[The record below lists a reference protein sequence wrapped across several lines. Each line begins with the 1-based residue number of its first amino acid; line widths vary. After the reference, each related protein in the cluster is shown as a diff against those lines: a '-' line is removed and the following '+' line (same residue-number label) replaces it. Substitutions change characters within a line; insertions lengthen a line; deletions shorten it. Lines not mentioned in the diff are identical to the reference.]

1 MTRYDLIEQKH
12 HALIISANKRVLK
25 RMEKSKENIVNY
37 YNVSECKKFKEYHEI
52 EKDYKHKTISDI
64 KKILTKVT
72 KQVLVPNFL

>member
-1 MTRYDLIEQKH
+1 
-12 HALIISANKRVLK
+12 
-25 RMEKSKENIVNY
+25 MEKSKENIVNY